1 MLHAVGRLDDLRVA
15 LMTGAM
21 RLSSARRARVEVDG
35 LELGVAPGVCNPSPI
50 GGVSFAPLFAAALRD
65 VREGERVLD
74 VGTGSGVWALMA
86 ARAGA
91 DVTATDLPHV
101 PLDEIAESARVNRV
115 RSPRTLSG
123 DLFSPVGEERFS
135 RVLFNPP
142 FHFGEPDGDADRAY
156 LGGANGEV
164 VRRFL
169 AELPAHLSEDGRG
182 FVILPTRERRE
193 YEPDLSRFD
202 VEVVAGR
209 WMPVAGRIELLVLS
223 TAQGDS

>member
-1 MLHAVGRLDDLRVA
+1 MLGRVGKLDDLRVA

-21 RLSSARRARVEVDG
+21 RLSSARRARIDG
-35 LELGVAPGVCNPSPI
+35 LDLVVAPGVCNPSPLR
-50 GGVSFAPLFAAALRD
+50 GMSFAALFAAALRD
-65 VREGERVLD
+65 LRPGERVLD

-101 PLDEIAESARVNRV
+101 PLDVVAESARHNRV

-123 DLFSPVGEERFS
+123 DLFAPVGDERFS

-142 FHFGEPDGDADRAY
+142 FHFGEPEGDADRAY
-156 LGGANGEV
+156 LGGADGEV

-169 AELPAHLSEDGRG
+169 AELPAHLTEDGRG
-182 FVILPTRERRE
+182 FLILPTHERRG
-193 YEPDLSRFD
+193 YERDLSRFE
-202 VEVVAGR
+202 VEVAAGR
-209 WMPVAGRIELLVLS
+209 WMPVAGRIELLVL
-223 TAQGDS
+223 TPGAAG